1 MKRNDDSLNGGKPGP
16 GRQRNRKRDIGKVQ
30 LTKFCHLS
38 IHYFVSELQHGYC
51 LPRDAYT
58 SSSREVG
65 LSLAMTALRVSASR
79 LLPVLMA

>member
-1 MKRNDDSLNGGKPGP
+1 MKRNEDSLNRGKPGP
-16 GRQRNRKRDIGKVQ
+16 GRQRNRKRDTGKVQ

-38 IHYFVSELQHGYC
+38 IHFVSELQNGYC